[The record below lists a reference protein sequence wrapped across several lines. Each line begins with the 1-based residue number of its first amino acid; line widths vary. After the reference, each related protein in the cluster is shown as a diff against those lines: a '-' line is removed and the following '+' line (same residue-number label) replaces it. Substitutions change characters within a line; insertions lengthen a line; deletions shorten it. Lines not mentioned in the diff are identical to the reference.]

1 MFSQIL
7 DVYLLYETFV
17 KKTFL
22 TKILCIVCHLS
33 SEAAED
39 ENKNFKNED
48 WKADSEIREVGAD
61 MVNKY
66 SMFISFGSCLRK
78 LLYAK
83 IAETCKCDNQL
94 EMINWKFTLKMGKV
108 FQIFLIGQLLRFNW
122 K

>member
-7 DVYLLYETFV
+7 DIYLLYETFV

-39 ENKNFKNED
+39 ENKNLENED

-94 EMINWKFTLKMGKV
+94 EMIN
-108 FQIFLIGQLLRFNW
+108 
-122 K
+122 

>member
-39 ENKNFKNED
+39 ENKNFENED

-83 IAETCKCDNQL
+83 IPERCKCDNQL
-94 EMINWKFTLKMGKV
+94 EMINSKFTLKMGKV
-108 FQIFLIGQLLRFNW
+108 FQIFLIGQLLRLNW